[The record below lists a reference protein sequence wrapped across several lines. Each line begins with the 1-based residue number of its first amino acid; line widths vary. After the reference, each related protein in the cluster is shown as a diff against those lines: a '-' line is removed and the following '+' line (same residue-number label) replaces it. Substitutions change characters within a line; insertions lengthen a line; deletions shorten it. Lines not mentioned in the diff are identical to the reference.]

1 MIHLDIG
8 KDQYTQKQFSPFLEE
23 GLLLVDNIS
32 SVSHSYGF
40 IRMYLLISS
49 QSLGNWKNI
58 VLKWSKSLTC
68 LVNIILFSG
77 WFISCKTCVC
87 FFAMVLEKYAN
98 FIEANRIG
106 DPVERLKAL
115 KRLVRYI

>member
-49 QSLGNWKNI
+49 QSLGN
-58 VLKWSKSLTC
+58 
-68 LVNIILFSG
+68 
-77 WFISCKTCVC
+77 
-87 FFAMVLEKYAN
+87 
-98 FIEANRIG
+98 
-106 DPVERLKAL
+106 
-115 KRLVRYI
+115 